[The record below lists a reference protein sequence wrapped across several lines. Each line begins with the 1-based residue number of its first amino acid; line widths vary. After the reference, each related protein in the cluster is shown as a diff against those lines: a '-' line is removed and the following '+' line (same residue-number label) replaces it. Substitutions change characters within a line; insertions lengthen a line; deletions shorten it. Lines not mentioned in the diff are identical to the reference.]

1 MKEDATDSQSIF
13 HAPWYQS
20 SVKIARRLTM
30 REPEIAATATTKTR
44 RRWNNDRANA
54 LLFALCFAHLSEFDP
69 QYFSYKVCAL
79 LFCRLLY
86 CSSPLSISNS
96 TVITAGMSVLVNDN
110 RRIGW

>member
-1 MKEDATDSQSIF
+1 MAALEAQEWEPHSSDNPTSHGTD
-13 HAPWYQS
+13 PE
-20 SVKIARRLTM
+20 
-30 REPEIAATATTKTR
+30 REMSGEIAGTIHSKKR
-44 RRWNNDRANA
+44 QNYVCLNSLFFV

-110 RRIGW
+110 RRIG